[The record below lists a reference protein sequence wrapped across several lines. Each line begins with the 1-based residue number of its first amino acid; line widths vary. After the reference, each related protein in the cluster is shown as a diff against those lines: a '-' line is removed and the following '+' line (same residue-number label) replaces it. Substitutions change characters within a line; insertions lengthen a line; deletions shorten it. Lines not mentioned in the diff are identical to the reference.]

1 MTDPALPLNQLL
13 ATHMPPGFIRAL
25 LEITP
30 NLYLDAYDTVHNNPV
45 LGKPEA
51 DYLLGH
57 QRRALFEAATRNL
70 GVEHGLKIEMEQPE
84 KGGCKHVKIIV
95 GPFGL
100 TASHIAWPGGFPRI
114 SRSREQY
121 ASINEHLSQNQLF
134 PVESN
139 PRNKQIYGII
149 IHTEIPGKKN
159 EFHSL
164 SIGFPNHNFT
174 AWVQEPT
181 EFIEIL
187 EMQERL
193 YRKPEDLQAQ
203 VQKSDPVWKKER
215 KENKTLGEDKR

>member
-1 MTDPALPLNQLL
+1 MTEPVLPLNQLL
-13 ATHMPPGFIRAL
+13 ATHIPPGFIRAF
-25 LEITP
+25 LEIAP
-30 NLYLDAYDTVHNNPV
+30 NLYRDAFDTVYNNPV
-45 LGKPEA
+45 IGKPEA

-57 QRRALFEAATRNL
+57 QRRALFEAATRTL
-70 GVEHGLKIEMEQPE
+70 CVEHGLKVGMEQPE
-84 KGGCKHVKIIV
+84 KGGCEHVKIVV

-100 TASHIAWPGGFPRI
+100 TASHIAGPGGFPRI

-139 PRNKQIYGII
+139 PGDEQIYGII
-149 IHTEIPGKKN
+149 VHSEVPGKKN

-181 EFIEIL
+181 ELIEIL
-187 EMQERL
+187 EIQERL
-193 YRKPEDLQAQ
+193 YRKTEDLQAQ
-203 VQKSDPVWKKER
+203 VQKTDPVWKKER
-215 KENKTLGEDKR
+215 KEQQPRNEEGQ